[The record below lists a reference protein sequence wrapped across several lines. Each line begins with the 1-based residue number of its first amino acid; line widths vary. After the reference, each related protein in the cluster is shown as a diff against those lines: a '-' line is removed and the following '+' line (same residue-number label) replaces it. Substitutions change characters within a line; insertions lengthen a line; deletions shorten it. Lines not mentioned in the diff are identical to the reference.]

1 MAYSLSGLKTCADT
15 PSAFKRAGLLT
26 TVCHLTRNQQRILRL
41 QGRHAPIV
49 PPRIWVCLLSVWM
62 LSGCAMSAP
71 MHVMHPA
78 RLNVPPA
85 ARVAFSPI
93 VAKGDLSGDLQRALL
108 AQLPQAQSQLQVLTA
123 ADLANASPVR
133 LASTAPLT
141 SDLTAIHAA
150 RQADADLLLMGEV
163 VQDDLENVD
172 FTVDNLPPELDRFRS
187 KRRLLLPPSTAQ
199 RPQRMAVAWR
209 VFDVRS
215 GRVLGSHTLAI
226 DRYEADKNYP
236 DLQVAFPQPRDRVI
250 AASAR
255 QTWQSVTPYVEREQ
269 VVLALP
275 WLQPGASQIRRGN
288 GYARIGRWDL
298 AETEWTNAAARNP
311 FSNSAKHNLALAHAA
326 REDFAGAKDTLAQLG
341 PLRLQKQRSK
351 TLVWLDERH
360 RWQHAALGLPPPEG
374 GWSFPDAAVEAARPI
389 APSTAP
395 SPEDAPW
402 WTSIPFTKPPGWTW
416 RQWLL
421 QPWAL

>member
-1 MAYSLSGLKTCADT
+1 M
-15 PSAFKRAGLLT
+15 
-26 TVCHLTRNQQRILRL
+26 
-41 QGRHAPIV
+41 
-49 PPRIWVCLLSVWM
+49 M
-62 LSGCAMSAP
+62 LAGCAMSAP
-71 MHVMHPA
+71 IHVTHPA
-78 RLNVPPA
+78 RLSVPPA
-85 ARVAFSPI
+85 SRVAFSPI

-108 AQLPQAQSQLQVLTA
+108 AQLPQTQSQLQVLTA

-150 RQADADLLLMGEV
+150 RQAHADLLLMGEV

-172 FTVDNLPPELDRFRS
+172 FAVDNLPPELERFRS

-209 VFDVRS
+209 VFDVQS
-215 GRVLGSHTLAI
+215 GRVLGNHTLAI
-226 DRYEADKNYP
+226 DRFDADKKYP

-255 QTWQSVTPYVEREQ
+255 QTWQSVTPYVEQEDA
-269 VVLALP
+269 VLALP

-298 AETEWTNAAARNP
+298 AEAEWANAAARNP

-326 REDFAGAKDTLAQLG
+326 REDFAGAKKNLAQLG
-341 PLRLQKQRSK
+341 PLRLQKQRSQ

-360 RWQHAALGLPPPEG
+360 RLHHAALGLPPPEE
-374 GWSFPDAAVEAARPI
+374 GWSFPDAAVAAARPI

-395 SPEDAPW
+395 SPEDSPW
-402 WTSIPFTKPPGWTW
+402 WTAIPFTKPPGWSW